1 MMNKKICF
9 IADFFK
15 NELYGGAEC
24 NDNVLIQ
31 HLKGVGYEVECVQS
45 HHLSDSYIKENEKF
59 IVSNFC
65 NLSTGHQKLL
75 KEKKYI
81 IYEHD
86 HKYVNTRDPSK
97 FKNFEIPKE
106 NLVNVEFYRNAAA
119 VVVLSKICK
128 KIIESNLKLNNV
140 YSIGTSLWSKD
151 KIALIEKL
159 SKESQKNGKTCI
171 LQSFNPIKGTQQAIN
186 YCRSKDIQFDIIEP
200 AENSKL
206 LKLMSA
212 YDKFIF
218 MPQVLETLSR
228 IIVEAKMLNCKVMT
242 KPKLI
247 GGASEEWFSLSGQK
261 LIDRIKIKVI
271 DALELFENLIEEKV
285 DHSEDNITV
294 ILNCYRRPQNL
305 EKQIAAIREQTHKAA
320 EIWLWVNH
328 HADND
333 GVDFGKFKVDKVFNN
348 DYNWKYFGR
357 FSAAMLAKTKYVAF
371 FDDDTIPGKDWFK
384 NCVETSK
391 RHRGILGG
399 VGVRIPQTKIY
410 FGHKRIGWSNP
421 NEKVE
426 KVDLVG
432 HAWFLE
438 KQWLKYLWFEEPYTY
453 ENGEDIHLS
462 YMAQKHG
469 NIDTYVP
476 PHPKDNIDMFSST
489 MGNEL
494 GIDDVASSNARNH
507 QVFYKQRNDI
517 VSNAIRNG
525 WRIYIDEGENR
536 V

>member
-1 MMNKKICF
+1 MTKKKICF

-31 HLKGVGYEVECVQS
+31 HLKKIGYAVECVQS
-45 HHLSDSYIKENEKF
+45 HRLSNLHIENNDTF

-65 NLSTGHQKLL
+65 NLSRKNHALL
-75 KEKKYI
+75 KQKKYI

-97 FKNFEIPKE
+97 FKNFTIPKE
-106 NLVNVEFYRNAAA
+106 NLVNIEFYKNASS

-128 KIIESNLKLNNV
+128 KIMELNLEIDNV
-140 YSIGTSLWSKD
+140 HSIGTSLWSEEKLS
-151 KIALIEKL
+151 LIEKI
-159 SKESQKNGKTCI
+159 SKEAQKNGKTCI
-171 LQSFNPIKGTQQAIN
+171 LQSSNAIKGTSQAIA
-186 YCRSKDIQFDIIEP
+186 YCKSKEIAFDLIGP
-200 AENSKL
+200 SENIKL
-206 LKLMSA
+206 LKELST

-228 IIVEAKMLNCKVMT
+228 IVVEAKMLNCKVLT
-242 KPKLI
+242 KPKMI
-247 GGASEEWFSLSGQK
+247 GAASEEWFALSGQE
-261 LIDRIKIKVI
+261 LVDTIRNKVSS
-271 DALELFENLIEEKV
+271 AFKLFEELIEENKN
-285 DHSEDNITV
+285 DTPDDITV

-305 EKQIAAIREQTHKAA
+305 RKQIKSIREQTHKATQ
-320 EIWLWVNH
+320 IWLWVNH
-328 HADND
+328 HPDND
-333 GVDFGKFKVDKVFNN
+333 NVDFSDLDVDRVFNN

-384 NCVETSK
+384 NCIETSK
-391 RHRGILGG
+391 KHRGILGG
-399 VGVRIPQTKIY
+399 VGVRIPPTRIY
-410 FGHKRIGWSNP
+410 YGHQRIGWSNP
-421 NEKVE
+421 NEEVE

-438 KQWLKYLWFEEPYTY
+438 KQWLKYIWFEEPYTY

-462 YMAQKHG
+462 YMAQKYG
-469 NIDTYVP
+469 NINTYVP
-476 PHPKDNIDMFSST
+476 PHPRGNIDMFSST

-494 GIDDVASSNARNH
+494 GVDDVASSNTRNH

-525 WRIYIDEGENR
+525 WRIYIDEGA
-536 V
+536 VHV